1 MEGFRA
7 LGFSRLF
14 RVRGLWFGAYGS
26 GMFGVMGSGVFG
38 FSDKDPNQSL
48 FLKLD
53 LAHRCCH

>member
-38 FSDKDPNQSL
+38 FSDKDPNQGRVCS
-48 FLKLD
+48 
-53 LAHRCCH
+53 